1 MGQVDW
7 HIVKDV
13 FYTALNRSAEERA
26 DFLRSACGENNA
38 LRSEVEFLLESYE
51 SGFLESPI
59 LADASASAL
68 ADKPLFEQGQQFSH
82 YQILRLI
89 GRGGMGEVYLA
100 DDLALDRLCAIKVIH
115 RDSGFGEQA
124 ADRLIREARSAAK
137 LDHPNICSVYEVG
150 EVEGEP
156 YIAMQYVEGE
166 MLDSII
172 ARDPIELMDAVSY
185 TRQIAAAL
193 SKSHSWGIVH
203 RDIKPSNIIVDANGQ
218 VKVLDFGL
226 AKATHVDVSD
236 INLSTVGLIAGTVTY
251 MSPEHAR
258 GQEINGQ
265 TDVWSLG
272 VVFFQLLTGRLPFRG
287 ENKADLISSILN
299 DDVDLPS
306 ELPAEI
312 NYILGR
318 ALEKDREK
326 RYPSIE
332 EFESD
337 LNEFAETGSV
347 KRSLGYN
354 FRDRSRTT
362 ESTSL
367 PIAQSNGIFSRYTL
381 MAALLFIVFGSG
393 FGLWWYRAANAPR
406 QPFSSAANMQTTTVY
421 DLKRYVNGAVFSLSF
436 SPDGTQIAYGL
447 TRPGSH
453 VIYVQSLT
461 GEGPVPV
468 TSANAISY
476 SNVWSPDGQR
486 IGYISIANGR
496 SSIWSV
502 TTSGV
507 DAVRLCDL
515 GAYVSGQGL
524 IKWSNDGTGIFVE
537 DDGGISKV
545 DLATGVVSR
554 LDMAG
559 IEGNPVSNVAISP
572 DESRFLMATH
582 LDGKLKLWVKSL
594 YFNDARRLSE
604 DLKFDGTLEWLHD
617 NQRFVYA
624 SDESG
629 TSHIYIRSVDESTA
643 RQITFGTSNIGG
655 PAVSPDGTRLL
666 VVDSTNEANLFATD
680 VETGR
685 ETVITSKTDMQ
696 LLPAFSPDGLQIA
709 FGTAGDES
717 GFARGTMKIAA
728 FDRNDGSQP
737 VSFGRPGCCAEWSP
751 NGEEIFYLASTGGA
765 RHIWKFGARDQRE
778 TQVTLGEVQ
787 WTENSISPVN
797 LNHQPFDVSPNGAN
811 LVFSSKRTGQ
821 GNLWTVSA
829 DGTGETQLTYF
840 SDGKTKAVNPL
851 WSPDNRRVAFVEVV
865 GTGSRVTTT
874 DFRVAIYDKGNL
886 TTIGQF
892 NKLATLLA
900 WSADGR
906 GVYVSLKSEQ
916 GVEIYLIAADGTA
929 VQLKATLP
937 NAREFGIKIS
947 RDERWIVFTARRDEI
962 DNLYLVSIDGGEP
975 RRVTEN
981 NDTTQYYSGVTWSPD
996 SRTLLYSKQT
1006 GGLQIS
1012 LISDIQE
1019 EGH

>member
-226 AKATHVDVSD
+226 AKATHVDASD

-337 LNEFAETGSV
+337 LNEFAESGSV

-354 FRDRSRTT
+354 FPDRSRTT
-362 ESTSL
+362 GSTSL
-367 PIAQSNGIFSRYTL
+367 PIAQSTGIFSRYTL

-406 QPFSSAANMQTTTVY
+406 QPFSSAAAENLLIKTIY
-421 DLKRYVNGAVFSLSF
+421 DLKRDVSGVIYGLQF
-436 SPDGTQIAYGL
+436 SPDGTKIAFSQS
-447 TRPGSH
+447 GSSGH
-453 VIYVQSLT
+453 AIYVKSIDGGEPMRLT
-461 GEGPVPV
+461 FERTA
-468 TSANAISY
+468 TSPL
-476 SNVWSPDGQR
+476 WSADGQR
-486 IGYISIANGR
+486 IAYRVTKDGS
-496 SSIWSV
+496 SSIFSV
-502 TTSGV
+502 SADGGEPV
-507 DAVRLCDL
+507 FLAD
-515 GAYVSGQGL
+515 VSGAIGGDEL
-524 IKWSNDGTGIFVE
+524 KYWSSDGKRIYLMINAVPSVLDLETN
-537 DDGGISKV
+537 SLTTV
-545 DLATGVVSR
+545 DLA
-554 LDMAG
+554 G
-559 IEGNPVSNVAISP
+559 IESETKQYYSISP
-572 DESRFLMATH
+572 DETKIMAMSYV
-582 LDGKLKLWVKSL
+582 GGQKKLWLKSL
-594 YFNDARRLSE
+594 RANDARCIAES
-604 DLKFDGTLEWLHD
+604 FDGFDAPDWFPD
-617 NQRFVYA
+617 NHRFTYSKDVG
-624 SDESG
+624 DVE
-629 TSHIYIRSVDESTA
+629 
-643 RQITFGTSNIGG
+643 QIFVGSLDGADPKQLTFGSENATN
-655 PAVSPDGTRLL
+655 PVVSPTGDRISF
-666 VVDSTNEANLFATD
+666 VSSTNEANLFTTD
-680 VETGR
+680 IASHT
-685 ETVITSKTDMQ
+685 ETVITSNTRMNV
-696 LLPAFSPDGLQIA
+696 LPAFTSDGRVIYHSIPQVAAILQSTIKIRSINGEEPPGESVLAESAGFGRLSPNGDEIAFIKKAGNLRNIFKTGINGQSEKQVTTGGIHPGSFSVAPIDLHFYPLEWSPDG
-709 FGTAGDES
+709 S
-717 GFARGTMKIAA
+717 
-728 FDRNDGSQP
+728 
-737 VSFGRPGCCAEWSP
+737 
-751 NGEEIFYLASTGGA
+751 
-765 RHIWKFGARDQRE
+765 
-778 TQVTLGEVQ
+778 
-787 WTENSISPVN
+787 SITYV
-797 LNHQPFDVSPNGAN
+797 
-811 LVFSSKRTGQ
+811 KRTNGQ
-821 GNLWTVSA
+821 ENIWTVSA
-829 DGTGETQLTYF
+829 EGTAEKAITNF
-840 SDGKTKAVNPL
+840 SDGKTKAVAPK
-851 WSPDNRRVAFVEVV
+851 WSPNGDRIAFLEAV
-865 GTGSRVTTT
+865 GVGPYASAKE
-874 DFRVAIYDKGNL
+874 FRVSIYGNDII
-886 TTIGQF
+886 TVFGGFNYPTI
-892 NKLATLLA
+892 LLGWA
-900 WSADGR
+900 NDGN
-906 GVYVSLKSEQ
+906 GVYVAVKSEQ
-916 GVEIYLIAADGTA
+916 GFDIYRVPTDGT
-929 VQLKATLP
+929 VSRRKLQLP
-937 NAREFGIKIS
+937 NARQLSMRIS
-947 RDERWIVFTARRDEI
+947 PDQRWIVYTVRGDEV
-962 DNLYLVSIDGGEP
+962 DNLYLVPMTGGEP
-975 RRVTEN
+975 RRVTAN
-981 NDTTQYYSGVTWSPD
+981 NDTTLYYSGVTWSPD